1 MQTVTC
7 PEWYPCTHVV
17 LTKAAG
23 VRRELGRHLKQVSHE
38 CAAARA
44 ELDEV
49 EVGGLAEALPSRD
62 AP

>member
-7 PEWYPCTHVV
+7 PERYSCIHVV

-23 VRRELGRHLKQVSHE
+23 VRRELGRNLKQVSHE

-49 EVGGLAEALPSRD
+49 KVGGLAEALPS
-62 AP
+62 